1 METATSIQDLARAA
15 GLTGAGGAGF
25 PTHVKLAAR
34 AEVVIANGAECE
46 PLSHVDQELMIHAAP
61 RVVAG
66 LRLAMEATGAAR
78 GVLGLKKKY
87 TAAIA
92 ALRAAIGDAPDLG
105 IAELGNFYPAG
116 DEQVLVY
123 DVLGR
128 VVPEGGLPID
138 VGAVVQ
144 NIETLVNLAAAADGL
159 PVTHKLITVVGEVGR
174 PMTVRVPLGV
184 TIGEVIALAGGATT
198 PDPVVLVGGAMMGHV
213 AAGMGELVTKRTK
226 LLLVLPYEHQ
236 LSVRRRQ
243 PRKEI
248 ERHAFSSCD
257 QCFMCTDY
265 CPRHAQGHAIQPHK
279 LILLLASGVP
289 LTDAQMAGALLCCEC
304 RTCNYACPVH
314 LSPADIAI
322 SVKRDL
328 LRAGL
333 KNPYHRTTEV
343 DPYREFRRV
352 PIYRLVNRLG
362 LERYDVPAPLTEVAR
377 VFGRVTLELRQHIG
391 AAAEPVVR
399 AGDRVAAGD
408 LVAEVPAAAL
418 GARLHASI
426 SGVVREVTADAI
438 VIESSGEPG
447 SPSPAGSLR

>member
-1 METATSIQDLARAA
+1 METTTSIQDLARAA
-15 GLTGAGGAGF
+15 GVTGAGGAGF

-61 RVVAG
+61 QVVAG

-78 GVLGLKKKY
+78 GVIGLKKKY
-87 TAAIA
+87 TTAIA
-92 ALRAAIGDAPDLG
+92 ALRAATAGEPEIDV
-105 IAELGNFYPAG
+105 AEVGNFYPAG

-123 DVLGR
+123 DLLGAI
-128 VVPEGGLPID
+128 VPEGGLPID

-144 NIETLVNLAAAADGL
+144 NIETLYNLAAAAHGA
-159 PVTHKLITVVGEVGR
+159 PVTHKYITVIGEVAR

-184 TIGEVIALAGGATT
+184 TIGEVIGLAGGATT
-198 PDPVVLVGGAMMGHV
+198 RDPVVLVGGAMMGHV
-213 AAGMGELVTKRTK
+213 SGSMDEPVTKRTK
-226 LLLVLPYEHQ
+226 MLLVLPYEHQ

-279 LILLLASGVP
+279 LILLLASGIP

-322 SVKRDL
+322 AVKHDL
-328 LRAGL
+328 LKAGL
-333 KNPYHRTTEV
+333 KNPYHRSTEA
-343 DPYREFRRV
+343 DPYRAFRRV
-352 PIYRLVNRLG
+352 PIYRLISRLG
-362 LERYDVPAPLTEVAR
+362 LDRYDVPAPLTETPER
-377 VFGRVTLELRQHIG
+377 FGRVTLELRQHIG
-391 AAAEPVVR
+391 AAAEAVVTV
-399 AGDRVAAGD
+399 GDRVAAGD
-408 LVAEVPAAAL
+408 VVAEIPAAAL
-418 GARLHASI
+418 GARLHASMA
-426 SGVVREVTADAI
+426 GVVREVTASAI
-438 VIESSGEPG
+438 VIE
-447 SPSPAGSLR
+447 AN

>member
-1 METATSIQDLARAA
+1 VETTTSIQELARLA

-34 AEVVIANGAECE
+34 AEEVIANGAECE
-46 PLSHVDQELMIHAAP
+46 PLSHVDQELMIRAAP
-61 RVVAG
+61 QVVAG
-66 LRLAMEATGAAR
+66 LRLAMEATGAGR
-78 GVLGLKKKY
+78 GVIGLKKKY

-92 ALRAAIGDAPDLG
+92 ALREAVAGQPDLAV
-105 IAELGNFYPAG
+105 AEVGNFYPAG

-123 DVLGR
+123 DVLGK

-144 NIETLVNLAAAADGL
+144 NIETLYNLAAAAHGV
-159 PVTHKLITVVGEVGR
+159 PVTHKHITVIGEVAR
-174 PMTVRVPLGV
+174 PLTVRVPLGV

-198 PDPVVLVGGAMMGHV
+198 RDPVVLVGGAMMGHV
-213 AAGMGELVTKRTK
+213 AGSLDEPVTKRTK
-226 LLLVLPYEHQ
+226 MLLVLPYDHQ

-243 PRKEI
+243 PRKEF

-328 LRAGL
+328 LKAGL

-352 PIYRLVNRLG
+352 PIYRLINRLG
-362 LERYDVPAPLTEVAR
+362 LERYDVPAPLTEAPAGFR
-377 VFGRVTLELRQHIG
+377 RVTLELRQQIG
-391 AAAEPVVR
+391 AAAEPGVR
-399 AGDRVAAGD
+399 VGDRVALGD
-408 LVAEVPAAAL
+408 VVAEPPAAAL

-426 SGVVREVTADAI
+426 AGVVREVTADAI
-438 VIESSGEPG
+438 VIE
-447 SPSPAGSLR
+447 AD